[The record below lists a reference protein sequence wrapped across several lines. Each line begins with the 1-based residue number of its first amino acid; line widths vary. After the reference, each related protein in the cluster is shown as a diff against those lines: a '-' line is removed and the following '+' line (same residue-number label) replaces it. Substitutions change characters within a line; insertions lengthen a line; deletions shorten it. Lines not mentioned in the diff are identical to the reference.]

1 MKQTQRGMTMLGF
14 LITLCL
20 VIFFA
25 YVGMKVVPMYIEYYS
40 VKKMLATISK
50 NPEAASGSKEKIR
63 DLFRR
68 SLEIDYVKVVT
79 PDMLKIESTDGG
91 VKMTVDYER
100 RENLMANL
108 DVVGKFQAE
117 QVLARGATAE

>member
-14 LITLCL
+14 LMVLCL
-20 VIFFA
+20 GIFFA
-25 YVGMKVVPMYIEYYS
+25 YCAMKIVPMYIEYYS
-40 VKKMLATISK
+40 VKKILTTISK
-50 NPEAASGSKEKIR
+50 NPEAANGSKEQIR

-68 SLEIDYVKVVT
+68 SLEIDYVKVIT

-91 VKMTVDYER
+91 MKIFVDYER

-108 DVVGKFQAE
+108 DVVGKFHAE
-117 QVLARGATAE
+117 QAMARGAGGY

>member
-14 LITLCL
+14 LMMLCL
-20 VIFFA
+20 GIFFA
-25 YVGMKVVPMYIEYYS
+25 FCAMKIVPMYIEYYS

-50 NPEAASGSKEKIR
+50 NPEAANGSKEKIR

-68 SLEIDYVKVVT
+68 GLEIDYVKVIK

-91 VKMTVDYER
+91 MKMIVDYER

-108 DVVGKFQAE
+108 DVVGKFHAE
-117 QVLARGATAE
+117 QVMARGAGGY